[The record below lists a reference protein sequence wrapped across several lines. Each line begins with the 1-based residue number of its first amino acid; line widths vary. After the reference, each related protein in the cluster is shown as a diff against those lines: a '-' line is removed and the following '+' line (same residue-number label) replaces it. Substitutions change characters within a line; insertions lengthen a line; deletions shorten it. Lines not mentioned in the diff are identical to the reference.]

1 MMCVNTRAINSSTYP
16 IQVIKV
22 VIYLQLSCYL
32 LFFEARPANAVVAF
46 IVEFLL
52 DLLLVHSKIRVPPSP
67 PQANTI
73 KYVNGVGTLLVILLL
88 FAKVPFAL
96 NEVHVNRHVF

>member
-22 VIYLQLSCYL
+22 VIYLRLSCYL

-46 IVEFLL
+46 IVE
-52 DLLLVHSKIRVPPSP
+52 SP
-67 PQANTI
+67 
-73 KYVNGVGTLLVILLL
+73 GSSLGTLQNTSPSLS
-88 FAKVPFAL
+88 PTG
-96 NEVHVNRHVF
+96 